1 MSTRTINELDGEPND
16 REDEEPPT
24 DDTTPAGEGET
35 GETPAEPVA
44 SGGSGKDKNYGAGNV
59 LTRAAAM
66 LQGMRDRGELSGDET
81 SPAAGLEAARPGGVA
96 PESRTPKEAAAL
108 ARVQGAFASLGDDKK
123 PPSTGPTGVDP
134 DEYAYDTF
142 VSTGHPNRM
151 NMIARGKQITDS
163 LQDPE
168 FRSKHEKVLSAYR
181 KRKAELRTSES
192 LPFSAERRRMERD
205 LGEVEEK
212 IQRVAVAWAQQ
223 KKQDQLDARDAELK
237 ADLSET
243 LRLNETQLKT
253 FKERLYKRI
262 MEQIKTNEHEETQKS
277 FFTIANESMNDISA
291 IEEHLNDFLE
301 YSREKLELS
310 KPVSIKFISDQENA
324 QNTLGKT
331 AFYDPGLNEISLY
344 VDNRHPKDVMRSL
357 SHEMVHHAQ
366 NGRGQFEGAMVVGEQ
381 GYAQNDAHLREMER
395 EAYECGNMIFRD
407 WEDGVK
413 QQVPL
418 AEWRRDELSNRLMER
433 MGLKPKE
440 IDIDSFRCIV
450 ESNSDNDD
458 ENTNIEEN
466 CGCQDPTSDHGP
478 SPEGDMAMTGAEGK
492 EDIEGLAAAA
502 LAAVHQLAAASGAD
516 VSTTVATGEED
527 EGEGEEQGD
536 LEWYYEQLNK
546 RMMDKI

>member
-16 REDEEPPT
+16 REDEEPPA
-24 DDTTPAGEGET
+24 DDTVPHADIEAS
-35 GETPAEPVA
+35 PPVA
-44 SGGSGKDKNYGAGNV
+44 AGGSGKDKNYGAGNV

-81 SPAAGLEAARPGGVA
+81 SPAAETGEVAGGAEEGRFEWNEDNKHKVA
-96 PESRTPKEAAAL
+96 LGGEWHDSLLRWE
-108 ARVQGAFASLGDDKK
+108 ASLSPSDKAK
-123 PPSTGPTGVDP
+123 LDKRARELQW
-134 DEYAYDTF
+134 EYF
-142 VSTGHPNRM
+142 
-151 NMIARGKQITDS
+151 
-163 LQDPE
+163 
-168 FRSKHEKVLSAYR
+168 KVA
-181 KRKAELRTSES
+181 AEVFLNDKY
-192 LPFSAERRRMERD
+192 A
-205 LGEVEEK
+205 EEK
-212 IQRVAVAWAQQ
+212 GEI
-223 KKQDQLDARDAELK
+223 K
-237 ADLSET
+237 ET
-243 LRLNETQLKT
+243 LRLNEAQLKT

-262 MEQIKTNEHEETQKS
+262 MEQIKTNEREETQKS

-366 NGRGQFEGAMVVGEQ
+366 NGRGQFEGTMVVGEQ
-381 GYAQNDAHLREMER
+381 GYAQNDTHLREMER

-440 IDIDSFRCIV
+440 VDINSFRCIV

-458 ENTNIEEN
+458 ESTNIEEN
-466 CGCQDPTSDHGP
+466 CGCQDPTHDHGP
-478 SPEGDMAMTGAEGK
+478 PPEGEIALPGAEGK

-502 LAAVHQLAAASGAD
+502 MAAVHQLAAASGAD
-516 VSTTVATGEED
+516 VSTTVETGDDASSEED
-527 EGEGEEQGD
+527 PVTDAALPVSTGPKQSD

-546 RMMDKI
+546 RMMGKI